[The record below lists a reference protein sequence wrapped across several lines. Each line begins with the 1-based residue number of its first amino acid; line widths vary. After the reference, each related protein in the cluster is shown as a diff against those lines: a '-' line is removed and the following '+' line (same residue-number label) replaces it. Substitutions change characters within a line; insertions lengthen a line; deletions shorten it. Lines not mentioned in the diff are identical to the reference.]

1 MQLTTARL
9 CLNCEEVHDAQSCP
23 ACASETFMY
32 LTRWVP
38 HSRREPR
45 PARSPRAAPPVRHG
59 AANAAPG
66 LIALALSQWFKRAQT
81 RLELIALG
89 KAGELR

>member
-9 CLNCEEVHDAQSCP
+9 CLNCEEVHDAKSCP
-23 ACASETFMY
+23 ACASETFVY

-38 HSRREPR
+38 HSQREPR
-45 PARSPRAAPPVRHG
+45 PARSPRVAPTVRHR
-59 AANAAPG
+59 AVNAAPG
-66 LIALALSQWFKRAQT
+66 LIALALSQWFKRAQA
-81 RLELIALG
+81 RRELIALG

>member
-23 ACASETFMY
+23 GCASETFVY
-32 LTRWVP
+32 LTRWIP
-38 HSRREPR
+38 HSRRDTR
-45 PARSPRAAPPVRHG
+45 PARPLGVAPPVNRR

-81 RLELIALG
+81 RLELIAIG